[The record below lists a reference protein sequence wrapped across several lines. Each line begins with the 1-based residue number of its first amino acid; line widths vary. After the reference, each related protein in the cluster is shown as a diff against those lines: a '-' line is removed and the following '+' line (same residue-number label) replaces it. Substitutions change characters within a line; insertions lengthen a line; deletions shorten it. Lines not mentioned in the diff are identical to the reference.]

1 MNYSTW
7 LIAWRYLKG
16 SKKERSIS
24 VMVKI
29 CFIGIFIGACSLA
42 LVMAIMEGFE
52 QTTYEKMQ
60 GIHAQLIM
68 KSNGN
73 LLEARSIEPILKKEF
88 PEIVGCSPQS
98 VGQTIL
104 SVQDNND
111 LANIVMLKAVD
122 PAKEAC
128 TSSIASKVIKKAPG
142 QDFVSLIHDNY
153 ILIGS
158 QSAAA
163 LNLAVGDTIDLIYVT
178 NQAEHKKSINLEKT
192 AAIVSGIFK
201 TGIEEFDSGLVFCS
215 QELFKHMFDQDGVD
229 HITLK
234 LRPNADEDQIIQRLK
249 SRFKLEV
256 FSWKDLY
263 PALVSALKLEKY
275 VMFIIL
281 ALITLVASMN
291 MISLLFMQIIQ
302 KKGDIAILKTMGM
315 KNSQV
320 SAIFFIMGI
329 LIASIASIC
338 GLVVAWVV
346 GILLQRYPLI
356 TLPDAYYVTQL
367 PVQLDIRIFA
377 LIFVVI
383 MLISVI
389 ATWLPIRKIKNIQ
402 IADVLRFE
410 A

>member
-1 MNYSTW
+1 MNYSKW

-16 SKKERSIS
+16 SGKERSIS
-24 VMVKI
+24 IMVKI
-29 CFIGIFIGACSLA
+29 CFLGIFIGACSLA

-52 QTTYEKMQ
+52 QATHEKMQ

-73 LLEARSIEPILKKEF
+73 LLDAHSIEPILKKEF
-88 PEIVGCSPQS
+88 PEIAGYSSQS
-98 VGQTIL
+98 IGQTIV
-104 SVQDNND
+104 SAQENND
-111 LANIVMLKAVD
+111 LANVVMIKAID
-122 PAKEAC
+122 PIQETL
-128 TSSIASKVIKKAPG
+128 TSSIASKVIQKTPG
-142 QDFVSLIHDNY
+142 QDFTSMIHDNY
-153 ILIGS
+153 ILIGC
-158 QSAAA
+158 QTAAT
-163 LNLAVGDTIDLIYVT
+163 LNLSVGNILELIYVT
-178 NQAEHKKSINLEKT
+178 NQTAHKKSINLEKT
-192 AAIVSGIFK
+192 DAIVGGIFK
-201 TGIEEFDSGLVFCS
+201 TGIEEFDSGLIFCS
-215 QELFKHMFDQDGVD
+215 QELFKHMFNQEAVDQ
-229 HITLK
+229 IALK
-234 LRPNADEDQIIQRLK
+234 LRPDINEEQTIEKLK

-291 MISLLFMQIIQ
+291 MISLLFMHIIQ
-302 KKGDIAILKTMGM
+302 KRGDIAILKTMGM
-315 KNSQV
+315 QNGQV

-329 LIASIASIC
+329 IIASIASVC
-338 GLVVAWVV
+338 GLAAAWII

-356 TLPDAYYVTQL
+356 TLPDAYYVTYI
-367 PVQLDIRIFA
+367 PVHLDIRIFA

-383 MLISVI
+383 MLMSVV
-389 ATWLPIRKIKNIQ
+389 ATWLPIRKIKNIN

>member
-1 MNYSTW
+1 MNFSKW

-16 SKKERSIS
+16 SHKERSIS

-29 CFIGIFIGACSLA
+29 CFLGIFIGACSLE
-42 LVMAIMEGFE
+42 LVMAIMAGFE
-52 QTTYEKMQ
+52 QATHEKMQ

-68 KSNGN
+68 KSSGN
-73 LLEARSIEPILKKEF
+73 LLDAQSIEPILQHEF
-88 PEIVGCSPQS
+88 PEVAAFSPQS
-98 VGQTIL
+98 IGQTII
-104 SVQDNND
+104 SAQDNND
-111 LANIVMLKAVD
+111 LANVVMVKAID
-122 PAKEAC
+122 PVKEEY
-128 TSSIASKVIKKAPG
+128 TSSIASKVLQKKTGAS
-142 QDFVSLIHDNY
+142 FASLIHDNH

-158 QSAAA
+158 QTATT
-163 LNLAVGDTIDLIYVT
+163 LNLTIGDTLELIYVT

-192 AAIVSGIFK
+192 EAIVGGTFK
-201 TGIEEFDSGLVFCS
+201 TGIEEFDSGLIFCS
-215 QELFKHMFDQDGVD
+215 LELFKHMFKQEAVDQ
-229 HITLK
+229 ITLK
-234 LRPNADEDQIIQRLK
+234 LRPGINEEQTIEKLK

-302 KKGDIAILKTMGM
+302 KRGDIAILKTMGM
-315 KNSQV
+315 KNRQV
-320 SAIFFIMGI
+320 GAIFFIMGVI
-329 LIASIASIC
+329 IAGFASLC
-338 GLVVAWVV
+338 GLVTAW
-346 GILLQRYPLI
+346 GIGLVLQRYPLI
-356 TLPDAYYVTQL
+356 TLPDAYYVSYI
-367 PVQLDIRIFA
+367 PVHLDMGISA

-383 MLISVI
+383 MLMTIV
-389 ATWLPIRKIKNIQ
+389 ATWLPIRKIKSIN